1 MMTMTLKKL
10 IIVSTYL
17 CIVHLV
23 IHRFY
28 SISMIWSSRKLKRK
42 HISEQRKFGFLEP
55 QKVQK
60 LTFKWADIPPPYTII
75 ENFQRQESLN
85 FEKLQH
91 SLPTAVFSVFDAASG
106 WAKERMGERVREKER
121 KWKELFL
128 IFHFINTFPLSLSLS
143 LSNKALFSISLYYVN
158 TILFVSALQLP

>member
-60 LTFKWADIPPPYTII
+60 LTFKWADIPPPVHHNWKFSTS
-75 ENFQRQESLN
+75 RK
-85 FEKLQH
+85 FE
-91 SLPTAVFSVFDAASG
+91 F
-106 WAKERMGERVREKER
+106 
-121 KWKELFL
+121 WK
-128 IFHFINTFPLSLSLS
+128 IATQSSHGS
-143 LSNKALFSISLYYVN
+143 LFSLRCCKWLSKRANGWESEREIKKMKRAFSH
-158 TILFVSALQLP
+158 FSFHK